1 MSIMNA
7 VAAVG
12 ADAPAKVVQ
21 VGGVDADGNLQPIQ
35 VSGGGFS
42 PTRASAATLGN
53 VASSASNGA
62 LVAANAN
69 RLGLLVFN
77 DSSAVLYLKYGETAS
92 TSSFTVKIAAGAY
105 WEMPQPIYLGQ
116 IDGIWA
122 SANGAARVTE
132 LT

>member
-1 MSIMNA
+1 MSIMHA

-12 ADAPAKVVQ
+12 ADAPPKVVQ
-21 VGGVDADGNLQPIQ
+21 VGGVDSAGDLRAIQ
-35 VSGGGFS
+35 VTGGGFS
-42 PTRASAATLGN
+42 PARASAATLSN

-105 WEMPQPIYLGQ
+105 WEMPQPIYVGQ